1 MPRAQ
6 GANLKGRLVLAMH
19 DDRLMTLTE
28 HLAELRKR
36 ILLVLLVTVITMAA
50 GLFIAPRILVYLKS
64 VPPAS
69 AIAWN
74 VFSPW
79 DGLRI
84 YMSIALAF
92 SLAVTLPFALYQLW
106 KFVTVGL
113 KTNEQDAALKYIP
126 FTIVCFAAGFSF
138 AYFIVFP
145 MSFRFTTGI
154 AQSLQF
160 TETYGI
166 SQYFGF
172 MFNIVIPLAV
182 AFELPVVV
190 MFLTKIGILN
200 PKRLH
205 SMRRYA
211 YLTLVIVAS
220 LISPPELLSHLMVAV
235 PLIGLYEFSVW
246 LSGMVYRKQ
255 LQLREAG
262 GLESAA

>member
-1 MPRAQ
+1 MAEDK
-6 GANLKGRLVLAMH
+6 A
-19 DDRLMTLTE
+19 MTLMG
-28 HLAELRKR
+28 HVAELRKR
-36 ILLVLLVTVITMAA
+36 LLLVLLMIVVTMAA

-69 AIAWN
+69 GIAWN

-79 DGLRI
+79 DGIRI

-106 KFVTVGL
+106 RFVNAGL
-113 KTNEQDAALKYIP
+113 KSNEQDAALKYIP
-126 FTIVCFAAGFSF
+126 FTVVCFLVGFSF
-138 AYFIVFP
+138 AYFVVFP
-145 MSFRFTTGI
+145 MSFAFTTGI
-154 AQSLQF
+154 AKSLQF

-182 AFELPVVV
+182 AFELPVIV

-205 SMRRYA
+205 TMRRYA
-211 YLTLVIVAS
+211 YLVLVIIAS
-220 LISPPELLSHLMVAV
+220 LISPPEILSHLMVAV
-235 PLIGLYEFSVW
+235 PLIGLYEISVW
-246 LSGMVYRKQ
+246 LSGIVYRKQ
-255 LQLREAG
+255 LQLRESGVMEPTA
-262 GLESAA
+262 

>member
-1 MPRAQ
+1 ME
-6 GANLKGRLVLAMH
+6 
-19 DDRLMTLTE
+19 DRTMTLTD
-28 HLAELRKR
+28 HIAELRKR
-36 ILLVLLVTVITMAA
+36 ILLVLLMVVVTMAA

-69 AIAWN
+69 GIAWN

-79 DGLRI
+79 DGIRI

-106 KFVTVGL
+106 KFVNVGL

-126 FTIVCFAAGFSF
+126 FTIICFIIGFSF
-138 AYFIVFP
+138 AYFVVFP
-145 MSFRFTTGI
+145 MSFTFTTGI
-154 AQSLQF
+154 AKSLQF

-172 MFNIVIPLAV
+172 MFNIVLPLAV

-205 SMRRYA
+205 TMRRYA
-211 YLTLVIVAS
+211 YLVLVIVAS
-220 LISPPELLSHLMVAV
+220 LISPPEILSHLMVAI
-235 PLIGLYEFSVW
+235 PLIGLYEISVW
-246 LSGMVYRKQ
+246 LSGVVYRKQ
-255 LQLREAG
+255 LRLRDAG
-262 GLESAA
+262 ALEPTA